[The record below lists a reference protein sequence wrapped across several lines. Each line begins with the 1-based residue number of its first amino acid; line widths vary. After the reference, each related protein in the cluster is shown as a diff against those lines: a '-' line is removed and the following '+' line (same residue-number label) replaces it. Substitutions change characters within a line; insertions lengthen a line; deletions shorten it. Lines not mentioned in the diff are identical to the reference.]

1 MKVIISAGGTGGHIY
16 PALAIANKIK
26 ERNKDAEILYI
37 GTKNRMEKD
46 IVPKAGF
53 KFVGLKIE
61 GLRRSLS
68 LRNIKSAFLFIN
80 ATFKC
85 KKIIKKFKPDVVI
98 GVGGYV
104 SAPVIY
110 AAHKLGVKCCIHE
123 QNSSFGITNKFAS
136 KYADK
141 VFVSFK
147 SLEEKMNDK
156 KFIYTGNPCSENAI
170 SSKEAD
176 KKEFGLSDNKKLVLI
191 VMGSLGSKTI
201 NDKMKSMLTLFNNKD
216 YFIHIFL

>member
-1 MKVIISAGGTGGHIY
+1 MKIIISAGGTGGHIY

-26 ERNKDAEILYI
+26 EKNKDAEILYI
-37 GTKNRMEKD
+37 GTTNRTEKD

-53 KFVGLKIE
+53 KFIGIKIE
-61 GLRRSLS
+61 GLKRSLNPK
-68 LRNIKSAFLFIN
+68 NIKSAFLFIT
-80 ATFKC
+80 AISKC
-85 KKIIKKFKPDVVI
+85 KRIIKKFKPDVVI

-104 SAPVIY
+104 SAPVVY
-110 AAHKLGVKCCIHE
+110 AAYKLGVKCCIHE

-156 KFIYTGNPCSENAI
+156 KYIYTGNPCSENAI
-170 SSKEAD
+170 KTEAAN
-176 KKEFGLSDNKKLVLI
+176 KTKFGLLESKKLVLI

-201 NDKMKSMLTLFNNKD
+201 NDKMKNMLTLFNNKE
-216 YFIHIFL
+216 YEEIIF

>member
-1 MKVIISAGGTGGHIY
+1 MRVIISAGGTGGHIY
-16 PALAIANKIK
+16 PALAIANKIR

-53 KFVGLKIE
+53 KFVGLSVE

-68 LRNIKSAFLFIN
+68 PRNIKSAFLFIN

-201 NDKMKSMLTLFNNKD
+201 NDKMKGMLTLFNNRR
-216 YFIHIFL
+216 